1 MNPRNEGVGHPVRD
15 SHRRRKERGSV
26 LVEFVFSFLLFFL
39 VTLVGIMDIGQGI
52 WAHNVLAHASHEAA
66 RFAIVRGADSLS
78 TATESDIA
86 TFLRSRATFLDSD
99 SVSVSVTW
107 DPSDKSPGGTVEI
120 TATYTFQPLVSMFV
134 PDIPL
139 SSTARM
145 VMTN

>member
-1 MNPRNEGVGHPVRD
+1 MNPRNEGARKPVRD
-15 SHRRRKERGSV
+15 NHRRGKERGSV

-39 VTLVGIMDIGQGI
+39 VTLVGIMDLGQGI

-78 TATESDIA
+78 PATESDIT

-99 SVSVSVTW
+99 SVNVSVTW
-107 DPSDKSPGGTVEI
+107 DPDTSPGSTVEI
-120 TATYTFQPLVSMFV
+120 QASYTFQPLVSMFV

-139 SSTARM
+139 SSTAQM